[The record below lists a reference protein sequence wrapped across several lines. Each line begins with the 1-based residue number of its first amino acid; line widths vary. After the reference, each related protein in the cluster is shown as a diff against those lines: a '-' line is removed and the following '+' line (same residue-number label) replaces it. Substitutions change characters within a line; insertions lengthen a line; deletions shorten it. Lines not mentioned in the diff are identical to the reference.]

1 MVSRLYLTCLLG
13 ALASVVAALPKPIP
27 QAQQPAPVESD
38 PTAGRSRECGV
49 HITDKRVKDTER
61 RFRSHR
67 LAPVP
72 ENSTTNLDVYFHV
85 VYANETMEGGY
96 VADERIRDQIDV
108 LNRDYNVTGV
118 RWNLKGTSRIENKE
132 WFLNIAPDSK
142 GEVDMKTLYRKG
154 SKTDLN
160 VFTVG
165 FENQEAEGLLGIATF
180 PMDFTGAPQL
190 DGVMLLHSTIPGS
203 KSRQF
208 SLGRTLVHEAGHW
221 AGLYHTFQGGCES
234 PGDEVDDTPAQAK
247 ASKGCP
253 VSRNSCPGS
262 KGLDP
267 VRNFMDYSDD
277 ACMDNFTSGQSKRM
291 KEQLVVF
298 RGAKFT

>member
-1 MVSRLYLTCLLG
+1 MVSRFFLTFLLG
-13 ALASVVAALPKPIP
+13 ALASFAAALPKPIP
-27 QAQQPAPVESD
+27 QLAPVESD

-49 HITDKRVKDTER
+49 HITDTRVKDSER

-72 ENSTTNLDVYFHV
+72 ENSTTTLDLYFHV
-85 VYANETMEGGY
+85 VYANETIEGGY
-96 VADERIRDQIDV
+96 VADERIRDQVDV
-108 LNRDYNVTGV
+108 LNRDYNATGV
-118 RWNLKGTSRIENKE
+118 RWNLKGISRIENKE
-132 WFLNIAPDSK
+132 WFTDIAPDSK
-142 GEVDMKTLYRKG
+142 GEVDMKGLYRKG

-180 PMDFTGAPQL
+180 PMDYAGAPKL

-221 AGLYHTFQGGCES
+221 VGLYHTFQGGCES
-234 PGDEVDDTPAQAK
+234 PGDEVDDTPAQAQ

-253 VSRNSCPGS
+253 VSRNSCPGA
-262 KGLDP
+262 KGMDP

-277 ACMDNFTSGQSKRM
+277 ACMDNFTPGQTKRM
-291 KEQLVVF
+291 KDQLVVY

>member
-1 MVSRLYLTCLLG
+1 MVSRLCLTFLLG
-13 ALASVVAALPKPIP
+13 ALASFVVALPRPIP
-27 QAQQPAPVESD
+27 QTAPVESD

-49 HITDKRVKDTER
+49 HITGDRVRDSER

-72 ENSTTNLDVYFHV
+72 ENSTASLDVYFHV

-96 VADERIRDQIDV
+96 VSDQRIHDQVDV
-108 LNRDYNVTGV
+108 MNKDYNATGV
-118 RWNLKGTSRIENKE
+118 RWNLKSISRIESAD
-132 WFLNIAPDSK
+132 WFANIAPDSE
-142 GEVDMKTLYRKG
+142 GEVAMKNLYRKG
-154 SKTDLN
+154 NKTDLN
-160 VFTVG
+160 VYTVG
-165 FENQEAEGLLGIATF
+165 FANEEASGLLGIATF
-180 PMDFTGAPQL
+180 PMDYAASPQL
-190 DGVMLLHSTIPGS
+190 DGVMLLHSTLPGS

-221 AGLYHTFQGGCES
+221 VGLYHTFQGGCQS
-234 PGDEVDDTPAQAK
+234 PGDEVDDTPPQET

-253 VSRNSCPGS
+253 VNRKTCPGTP
-262 KGLDP
+262 GMDP

-277 ACMDNFTSGQSKRM
+277 ACMDNFTPGQTKRM
-291 KEQLVVF
+291 KEQLVLY